1 MQGTANAVIPRSTIV
16 ATYKDFIRSHPA
28 MAAFVVQD
36 LSDWGEFG
44 AAGELATAMKSG
56 AIRDPASQYAVLTYL
71 QHDPGRRPLVSQGAG
86 SDLPP

>member
-1 MQGTANAVIPRSTIV
+1 
-16 ATYKDFIRSHPA
+16 

-44 AAGELATAMKSG
+44 AAGELQMAMKSG

-71 QHDPGRRPLVSQGAG
+71 QRDPGRQPVASQGAG